1 MKLYEQVAEEISL
14 LIGRGVYPVGKR
26 IPGTRDLVKK
36 FNVSVSTIMQAQRLL
51 ERRGLVEAR
60 PRSGYYVRSQNDHH
74 EHIPSQSKPSSRPAL
89 VGNKK
94 LVLDIVQQSRRDGI
108 IHLGAAVPDAHFLP
122 YRALNRSIS
131 SISKRCAAEILNY
144 SFPPGNEALRQQ
156 ISIRMADAGCLVSP
170 DEIIITNGCHEA
182 MTLALKAVTKP
193 GDLVAIESPTY
204 YGILQAI
211 DSLHLKVLEIPTHPQ
226 SGISLSALELA
237 IEKWDIKAC
246 VVISNFSNPLGYQLS
261 DQQKRELV
269 ALMERESIP
278 LIEDDIYGDLGFMQQ
293 RPCAAKRFDQ
303 GDSVIYCSSFS
314 KTITPGFRV
323 GWVVA
328 GKWHDQVQH
337 QKFATS
343 LASPTLPQMALAH
356 FLEQGTYSRHIRKVR
371 DIYAEQVHRMV
382 EMVLEHFPEGTRV
395 TRPMGGL
402 VVWVEFPEGVDTL
415 QIYYE
420 AISLGI
426 STAPG
431 MLFSAVGK
439 YSRCLRLNCAIKWD
453 ERTTWA
459 VVTLGQM
466 GKQILG
472 VK

>member
-1 MKLYEQVAEEISL
+1 MKLYEQVADEITL
-14 LIGRGVYPVGKR
+14 LIERNVYPVGRR

-36 FNVSVSTIMQAQRLL
+36 FKVSVSTIMQAQRIL

-60 PRSGYYVRSQNDHH
+60 PRSGYYVRSHDDHH
-74 EHIPSQSKPSSRPAL
+74 AHIPAQSKPSSRPAL

-94 LVLDIVQQSRRDGI
+94 LVLDIVQQSRREGI

-131 SISKRCAAEILNY
+131 NVSRRCASEIPNY

-156 ISIRMADAGCLVSP
+156 ISIRMADAGCVVSP

-182 MTLALKAVTKP
+182 MVLALKAVTKP

-204 YGILQAI
+204 YGMLQAI
-211 DSLHLKVLEIPTHPQ
+211 DSLHLKVLEIPTDPQ

-237 IEKWDIKAC
+237 IEQWDIKAC
-246 VVISNFSNPLGYQLS
+246 MVISNFSNPLGYQLS
-261 DQQKRELV
+261 DQQKRNLV
-269 ALMERESIP
+269 ALLARESIP
-278 LIEDDIYGDLGFMQQ
+278 LIEDDIYGDLGFMRQ
-293 RPCAAKRFDQ
+293 RPYAAKRFDRS
-303 GDSVIYCSSFS
+303 DSVLYCSSFS
-314 KTITPGFRV
+314 KTIAPGFRV

-328 GKWHDQVQH
+328 GKWHDQVEH

-356 FLEQGTYSRHIRKVR
+356 YLEQGGYNRYIRKVR
-371 DIYAEQVHRMV
+371 NVYAEQVHRMV
-382 EMVLEHFPEGTRV
+382 EMVLEHFPEGTKV
-395 TRPMGGL
+395 TRPTGGL
-402 VVWVEFPEGVDTL
+402 VVWVQFPEGVDTL
-415 QIYYE
+415 KIYYD
-420 AISLGI
+420 ALALGI

-431 MLFSAVGK
+431 MIFSAVGK
-439 YSRCLRLNCAIKWD
+439 YTRYLRLNCAVKWD

-459 VVTLGQM
+459 IMTLGEM
-466 GKQILG
+466 ARKILAD
-472 VK
+472 K